1 MLTYEDIMLLFPDA
15 KGIRVP
21 SLSFHTMT
29 MNSTIPQEKGLF
41 IHAAQDA
48 DLLQAIGNGA
58 VAAVWARGS
67 KIPAYTPNHFPV
79 ILVDHPIEAM
89 AEIVRS
95 YTSKITIKKNGD
107 LTKIMMKNDDMQY
120 EINKKIFNEIQ
131 MLLVDQSAI
140 KKGGESE

>member
-1 MLTYEDIMLLFPDA
+1 MLTYEDIVLLFPDA

-67 KIPAYTPNHFPV
+67 KSP
-79 ILVDHPIEAM
+79 PIRP
-89 AEIVRS
+89 I
-95 YTSKITIKKNGD
+95 IFLLFLLTI
-107 LTKIMMKNDDMQY
+107 
-120 EINKKIFNEIQ
+120 
-131 MLLVDQSAI
+131 QSRQWR
-140 KKGGESE
+140 KLYGVTQVK